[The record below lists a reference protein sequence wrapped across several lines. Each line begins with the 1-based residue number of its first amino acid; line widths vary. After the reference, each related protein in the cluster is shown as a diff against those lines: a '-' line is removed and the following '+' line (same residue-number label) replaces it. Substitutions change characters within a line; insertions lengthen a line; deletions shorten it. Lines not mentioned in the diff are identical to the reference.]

1 MTKTISQIFDLSGKV
16 ALVTGGAMG
25 IGKGIALRLAEAGT
39 SVVIGDLNLDAANK
53 TVEEIKDA
61 GGKAKAIEMDTS
73 KTEDFAKVVKEI
85 IDIFGDIDILV
96 NNAGIYRFM
105 PVVAMSKEMWQK
117 TIDINLTGVF
127 FLAKE
132 VANAMIQAGHGGKII
147 NIASTDAFKPTGN
160 LSHYDASKGGVVMVT
175 KALAQELAPHG
186 INVNAIAPG
195 GIGTPGVGALMA
207 DAKMTPEQA
216 EAQNKMF
223 LERLPA
229 RRMGEP
235 DDIAKV
241 ALFLASEGSDYMAGS
256 TVIVDGGL
264 LIM

>member
-1 MTKTISQIFDLSGKV
+1 MFDLSGKV

-25 IGKGIALRLAEAGT
+25 IGKGIALRLAEAGA
-39 SVVIGDLNLDAANK
+39 SVVIGDLNIDAANE
-53 TVEEIKDA
+53 TVKEIEA
-61 GGKAKAIEMDTS
+61 TGGKAKAISMDTS
-73 KTEDFAKVVKEI
+73 KTEKAGDVVSDVI
-85 IDIFGDIDILV
+85 NTYGDIDILV

-105 PVVAMSKEMWQK
+105 SAVAMSKEMWQK

-132 VANAMIQAGHGGKII
+132 VANAMIKAGHGGRII

-160 LSHYDASKGGVVMVT
+160 LSHYDASKGGVVMLT
-175 KALAQELAPHG
+175 KALAQEFAPHG
-186 INVNAIAPG
+186 IRVNAIAPG

-216 EAQNKMF
+216 EEQNKVF

-241 ALFLASEGSDYMAGS
+241 ALFLASEGASYMVGS

>member
-1 MTKTISQIFDLSGKV
+1 MQTIAQLFNLEGMGAI
-16 ALVTGGAMG
+16 VTGGAKG
-25 IGKGIALRLAEAGT
+25 IGQAIAMRLAEAGA
-39 SVVIGDLNLDAANK
+39 SVVIGDLNPEAANETAK
-53 TVEEIKDA
+53 EIKDA
-61 GGKAKAIEMDTS
+61 GGNATAIEMDTS
-73 KTEDFAKVVKEI
+73 KTENANEAVNEI
-85 IDIFGDIDILV
+85 INTSGDIDILV
-96 NNAGIYRFM
+96 NNAGIYRYM
-105 PVVAMSKEMWQK
+105 PAVAMSKDMWQK

-132 VANAMIQAGHGGKII
+132 VANAMIKAGHGGKII

-175 KALAQELAPHG
+175 KALAQELAPYG

-195 GIGTPGVGALMA
+195 GIGTPGVGALMS
-207 DAKMTPEQA
+207 DVKMTPEQA

-241 ALFLASEGSDYMAGS
+241 ALFLASEGSDYMMGS

>member
-1 MTKTISQIFDLSGKV
+1 MTQTISQIFDLSGKV

-25 IGKGIALRLAEAGT
+25 IGKGVALRLAEAGA
-39 SVVIGDLNLDAANK
+39 SVVIGDLKLDVANK
-53 TVEEIKDA
+53 TVEEIKNA
-61 GGKAKAIEMDTS
+61 GGKASAIEMDTS
-73 KTEDFAKVVKEI
+73 KTENASEVIQKI
-85 IDIFGDIDILV
+85 IDIYGDIDILV

-105 PVVAMSKEMWQK
+105 PAVAMSIEMWQK

-132 VANAMIQAGHGGKII
+132 AANAMIKAGHGGKII

-175 KALAQELAPHG
+175 KALAQELAPLG

-195 GIGTPGVGALMA
+195 GIGTPGVGALMS

-216 EAQNKMF
+216 EAQSNMF

-241 ALFLASEGSDYMAGS
+241 VLFLASEGSNYMAGS

-264 LIM
+264 LII